1 MIPHYAQNLNKP
13 AQALGSTTDIAP
25 KETLYINNLNDK
37 IKPSGRKSSS
47 FWFQKN
53 NINLYNVIF
62 FFLL

>member
-47 FWFQKN
+47 FWFQK
-53 NINLYNVIF
+53 II
-62 FFLL
+62 